1 MNTIFANILGIALIA
16 AMFYALYRML
26 QNINREL
33 RDSAHTH
40 NQQPD
45 SIYY

>member
-1 MNTIFANILGIALIA
+1 MNTIFVNILGIALIV
-16 AMFYALYRML
+16 AMFASLYIML

-33 RDSAHTH
+33 RDSAHRH
-40 NQQPD
+40 NQQPG

>member
-1 MNTIFANILGIALIA
+1 MNGFFVNIMGTALIV
-16 AMFYALYRML
+16 AMISALYIML

-33 RDSAHTH
+33 RDSAHKH

-45 SIYY
+45 SIAC